1 MLTVFGELNVPQ
13 VVAGVQLQVR
23 PALVESPVIVATR
36 LTCAPAAIVVGG
48 AGVPNETVGVVVVV
62 VVLPPEPLALPPQA
76 VSTIITAKPRRRR
89 IEV

>member
-13 VVAGVQLQVR
+13 VVAGVQVQVT
-23 PALVESPVIVATR
+23 PALVVSPVIVTTR

-48 AGVPNETVGVVVVV
+48 AGVPNETVGVVVV